1 MKSIRYALLCPLGS
15 DAQISVS
22 EMSRK
27 DSLSVRVE
35 FVKINISRTRKGL
48 LHNEWFK
55 KVDAKAANI
64 VRFSG
69 QFQPLEGAL
78 FGCWLNIVLR
88 SDRVHVYARRDDFC
102 MHTRYYVAKG
112 TTLYNIQLIHHIKAR
127 VVSVVVL
134 QRCVTS
140 ARRPSPT
147 TCGA

>member
-88 SDRVHVYARRDDFC
+88 SDRVHVYARRDDVC
-102 MHTRYYVAKG
+102 MHAHNYVAEG
-112 TTLYNIQLIHHIKAR
+112 TTLPYNIQIHHIRAC
-127 VVSVVVL
+127 VVFLSSS
-134 QRCVTS
+134 CS
-140 ARRPSPT
+140 AV
-147 TCGA
+147 